1 MSQFFFGVWTKTER
15 PPKLVNFESRL
26 VIDQT
31 YPKVHTTNPQMWW
44 RMSVMVCIGRSIC
57 VCVVL
62 FASKDFHKR
71 PNFLRRKCQ
80 SRREKRR
87 SQEWELPAA
96 CCWDTCGFLPC
107 TTNLFCMFLHK
118 SLTFLHVSGVFEFR
132 QCSERHAIKCVD
144 AMCWW
149 PTARRQCQPGW
160 FRSCTRS
167 ALGPAMQNLQ
177 DSRCFFPLS
186 KGIFHCLVRLPQG
199 RQVIFFRRV
208 PDFEIFWSFLIHAV
222 QNLSDAKTVWRSQ
235 LIWVCV
241 HWAVAFSHEPSS
253 TPRWWFPTCFSTGI
267 REAKR
272 IYIEMSAGDLRTRRR
287 RNLYRL
293 DLFLLDVTASTSSF
307 LENASNIFKDCKHWC
322 IWPNLLLKVGWDMCF
337 LLLVMYSRL
346 FPQYSHYIPIIFPI
360 LLVIWAIKYA
370 SICDYI

>member
-1 MSQFFFGVWTKTER
+1 MSQIFLGVWTKTER
-15 PPKLVNFESRL
+15 PPKLVLFESRL

-96 CCWDTCGFLPC
+96 CCWDTCGFFPC
-107 TTNLFCMFLHK
+107 TTHLFCMFLHK

-160 FRSCTRS
+160 FRSTRS

-199 RQVIFFRRV
+199 RQFIFFRRV

-222 QNLSDAKTVWRSQ
+222 QNLSNAKTVWRKVTTNMGLCPLSCSIQ
-235 LIWVCV
+235 SWTVQYTPLVV
-241 HWAVAFSHEPSS
+241 SNMFFHRDPRGKKNLHRNVSRGPQDS
-253 TPRWWFPTCFSTGI
+253 TPTEP
-267 REAKR
+267 
-272 IYIEMSAGDLRTRRR
+272 L
-287 RNLYRL
+287 
-293 DLFLLDVTASTSSF
+293 
-307 LENASNIFKDCKHWC
+307 
-322 IWPNLLLKVGWDMCF
+322 
-337 LLLVMYSRL
+337 
-346 FPQYSHYIPIIFPI
+346 
-360 LLVIWAIKYA
+360 
-370 SICDYI
+370 